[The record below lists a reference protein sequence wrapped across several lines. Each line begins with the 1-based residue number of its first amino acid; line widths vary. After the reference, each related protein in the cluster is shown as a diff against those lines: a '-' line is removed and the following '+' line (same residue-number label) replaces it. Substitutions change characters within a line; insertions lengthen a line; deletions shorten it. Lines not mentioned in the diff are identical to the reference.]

1 MKLQL
6 INKFLALATLVAC
19 IFLMACGGDEPT
31 EPTPVEQVRALLIA
45 NEWRLQQVQVD
56 GVDKT
61 DVYSGLKLQF
71 NTTGFTATSGK
82 AIWPATGTWSFTDDT
97 ATKLKRNDGLEI
109 RIKNITAAQLELELT
124 WSETTLGTGRTSA
137 IAGMHVFTFVK

>member
-31 EPTPVEQVRALLIA
+31 EPTPAEQVRALLITS
-45 NEWRLQQVQVD
+45 EWRMQRVQVD

-61 DVYSGLKLQF
+61 DVYNGLKLQF
-71 NTTGFTATSGK
+71 STTGFTATSGK

-109 RIKNITAAQLELELT
+109 RIKNITAAQLELELNWT
-124 WSETTLGTGRTSA
+124 TTTLGSGRVGSV
-137 IAGMHVFTFVK
+137 AGTHVFTFVK